1 MHATILA
8 YMFQLVEEDKI
19 PVPLFDPIAIQAAS
33 NAAFLQ
39 DYVATLIKQAF
50 GHLSEWVY
58 CYKMQQCIVCSYV
71 AAVFIEIIEG

>member
-1 MHATILA
+1 MNFYIILLLFAFFPPPGLTMHATILA

-50 GHLSEWVY
+50 GHLSE
-58 CYKMQQCIVCSYV
+58 
-71 AAVFIEIIEG
+71 